1 MNSIIKYPFQI
12 PGRTDNRNI
21 VRQGEKRKS
30 FKETEGMEKKI
41 FEPAEIT
48 LQKVADVIVT
58 SNYNG
63 MNGEYDLTGNWI
75 EFGAEE

>member
-1 MNSIIKYPFQI
+1 
-12 PGRTDNRNI
+12 
-21 VRQGEKRKS
+21 
-30 FKETEGMEKKI
+30 MEKKI